1 MFVAIIQSAITI
13 VTSAP
18 CLPYYDLFIWFA
30 LTCRFSTEVQFY
42 RQASHF
48 PRVSVPPP
56 DFSLSLFPEDGT
68 SRLKAFSSFS
78 FFKSH
83 TQIHTRKK
91 NHSISFLMLHSNSAI
106 LPSLHP
112 LLLYLNVPSLPCC
125 STLLHHES
133 LYIDM

>member
-91 NHSISFLMLHSNSAI
+91 ITLFL
-106 LPSLHP
+106 SL
-112 LLLYLNVPSLPCC
+112 C
-125 STLLHHES
+125 STLIQPSCLLSILSSSTSTSPPSHAAPLFS
-133 LYIDM
+133 TMNRYI